1 MSIFRRILV
10 AVDGSDASAQALDEA
25 VRLAS
30 TVFARLRLVHVLDN
44 FVWANGFESVNVYLE
59 DVVPR
64 MRQAGERLLADALRK
79 PLAAGVEAESELIV
93 APAARICEVIAEE
106 ATRWRADLIVTG
118 TQGRRGA
125 DRLLLGS
132 DAEQIVRHA
141 PVPVLL
147 VRAASH

>member
-10 AVDGSDASAQALDEA
+10 AVDGSPASELALDEA

-30 TVFARLRLVHVLDN
+30 TVFARLRLVHVIDD
-44 FVWANGFESVNVYLE
+44 FVWANGVESANVYLD

-64 MRQAGERLLADALRK
+64 MRRAGEQLLAQALQK
-79 PLAAGVEAESELIV
+79 PLAAGVEADSELIV
-93 APAARICEVIAEE
+93 GPAGRICEVIAEE
-106 ATRWRADLIVTG
+106 ATRWNADLVVTG
-118 TQGRRGA
+118 TQGRRGV